1 MKYVYLILTEQ
12 YMPEIENHAPMG
24 DVEFAF
30 SSEKQAN
37 NQMDKLVELINK
49 GEWWCEGEHTIV
61 KDHTYSKIGSFGF
74 IRFIRVQHDN
84 GTYTI
89 YMLQKVGLNH
99 GYGI

>member
-1 MKYVYLILTEQ
+1 MRNIYLILTEQ
-12 YMPEIENHAPMG
+12 YMPNIENHAPMG

-49 GEWWCEGEHTIV
+49 GEWWLEGEHTIE
-61 KDHTYSKIGSFGF
+61 KDYTYDNNIFGF
-74 IRFIRVQHDN
+74 KRFIRVQHSN

-89 YMLQKVGLNH
+89 YMLQKVELNH
-99 GYGI
+99 GYGL

>member
-1 MKYVYLILTEQ
+1 MRNVYLILNEQ
-12 YMPEIENHAPMG
+12 YMPKIENHTPVG

-30 SSEKQAN
+30 SSEKQAQ

-49 GEWWCEGEHTIV
+49 GEWWCEGEYTIE
-61 KDHTYSKIGSFGF
+61 KDYTYDNNMFGF

-89 YMLQKVGLNH
+89 YTLQKVELNH